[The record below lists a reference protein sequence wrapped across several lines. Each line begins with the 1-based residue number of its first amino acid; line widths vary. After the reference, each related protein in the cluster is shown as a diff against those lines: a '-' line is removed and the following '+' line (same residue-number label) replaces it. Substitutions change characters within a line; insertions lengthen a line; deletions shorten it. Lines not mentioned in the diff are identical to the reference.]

1 MVKFNAKEVAMFIA
15 SKEYS
20 VFEYQVGGFV
30 SAHFGVTLKTG
41 VKWAN
46 RVIEQGLIKRSG
58 QVAICLV

>member
-1 MVKFNAKEVAMFIA
+1 MTKFNAKEVAMFIA
-15 SKEYS
+15 SKDYT

-30 SAHFGVTLKTG
+30 SSHFGVTLKTG